1 MDPEIANSQS
11 LLSFAKS
18 AGPLYISQVDNV
30 VVSGARTRTLVR
42 GRDGEVTFEK
52 ELSYINSYFR
62 MRNLET

>member
-1 MDPEIANSQS
+1 MDSEIANSQS

-18 AGPLYISQVDNV
+18 AGPLCISQVDNV

-52 ELSYINSYFR
+52 ELSYNYSYFR